1 MCSGP
6 TSNVWSAPTGT
17 PAATDPGAPN
27 RFGVRTEHE
36 DGGWRVIIVDPAGVD
51 VSTRACRDEVEA
63 RTFASTVRQHIEWL
77 SEPAFR
83 AYYALESEG

>member
-1 MCSGP
+1 MSSER

-27 RFGVRTEHE
+27 RFGVHTEHE

-83 AYYALESEG
+83 AYYALGSEG